1 MFMDKVMQP
10 AKAKILVVDDL
21 AENLLA
27 LEALIRSNE
36 LEIHTAQSGLQALE
50 LILLHDFA
58 LALIDV
64 QMPGMNGFELAE
76 FMRGTEKSKHVPIV
90 FVTAGNKEHF
100 VFKGYESGAVDF
112 LHKPLDAHAVR
123 SKINIFV
130 ELHQQRLAMRCQLQ
144 ELQASRAAQEKLLL
158 QLQKTQGELQQAVRV
173 RDDFMA
179 IASHELK
186 TPLATLKLQNQLRQR
201 HLDRDNLDAFA
212 PDKLRKMTQTDSR
225 LVESII
231 RLIDDM
237 LDVSRIRVGKLTYAT
252 TEFDLSELT
261 HEIVE
266 RFADQLTQSN
276 HGYTLEITDGIV
288 GLWDRYRLD
297 QVITNLITNAIR
309 YGNGKPVTIKLS
321 RQDEQVHLSVRDQG
335 VGIAPQDKARIF
347 QVFERASGT
356 SEYGGLGL
364 GLFIVAQIVEAHNG
378 RIRLDSTPG
387 EGSTFTV
394 ELPIKEGVAGANPP
408 LFTPAPH
415 SPAAQ

>member
-1 MFMDKVMQP
+1 MQT

-27 LEALIRSNE
+27 LEALIRSDM

-76 FMRGTEKSKHVPIV
+76 YMRGTEKSKHVPIV

-144 ELQASRAAQEKLLL
+144 ELETSRAAQEKLLL

-201 HLDRDNLDAFA
+201 HLDRDNKDAFV
-212 PDKLRKMTQTDSR
+212 PDKLRKMIETDSR
-225 LVESII
+225 LVETVI

-252 TEFDLSELT
+252 SYFDLSELT

-266 RFADQLTQSN
+266 RFAEQLTLANQR
-276 HGYTLEITDGIV
+276 YTVEIADGIT

-297 QVITNLITNAIR
+297 QVISNLITNAIR
-309 YGNGKPVTIKLS
+309 YGSGKPVEIKLA
-321 RQDEQVHLSVRDQG
+321 RQGDYVSLSVRDHG
-335 VGIAPQDKARIF
+335 IGIAPQDKARIF
-347 QVFERASGT
+347 QVFERATAT
-356 SEYGGLGL
+356 SESGGLGL

-378 RIRLDSTPG
+378 KIKLDSAPG
-387 EGSTFTV
+387 EGSTFTIQ
-394 ELPIKEGVAGANPP
+394 LPIEEGVAGANPVKP
-408 LFTPAPH
+408 ASQTPA
-415 SPAAQ
+415 AR

>member
-1 MFMDKVMQP
+1 MQT

-27 LEALIRSNE
+27 LEALIRSDM

-76 FMRGTEKSKHVPIV
+76 YMRGTEKSKHVPIV

-130 ELHQQRLAMRCQLQ
+130 ELHQQRLALRCQLQ
-144 ELQASRAAQEKLLL
+144 ALENSRAAQEKLLL
-158 QLQKTQGELQQAVRV
+158 ELQKTQGELQQAVRV

-201 HLDRDNLDAFA
+201 HLDRDNQDAFA
-212 PDKLRKMTQTDSR
+212 PDKLRKMIETDSR
-225 LVESII
+225 LVETVI

-252 TEFDLSELT
+252 THFDLSELT

-266 RFADQLTQSN
+266 RFAEQLTLSN
-276 HGYTLEITDGIV
+276 HSYTVNITDGIT

-297 QVITNLITNAIR
+297 QVISNLITNAIR
-309 YGNGKPVTIKLS
+309 YGNGKPVEISLT
-321 RQDEQVHLSVRDQG
+321 RQDDRVSLSVRDQG

-347 QVFERASGT
+347 QVFERASAT
-356 SEYGGLGL
+356 SESGGLGL

-378 RIRLDSTPG
+378 RIRLDSASG
-387 EGSTFTV
+387 EGSTFTI
-394 ELPIKEGVAGANPP
+394 ELPIDEGVAGANPV
-408 LFTPAPH
+408 TPAQPG
-415 SPAAQ
+415 PATR